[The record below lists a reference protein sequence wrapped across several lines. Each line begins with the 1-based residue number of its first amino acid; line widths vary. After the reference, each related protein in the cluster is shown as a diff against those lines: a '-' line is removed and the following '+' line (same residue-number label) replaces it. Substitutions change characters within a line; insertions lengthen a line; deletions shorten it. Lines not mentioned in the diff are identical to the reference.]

1 MSATDKPEDSAR
13 TLGLMVE
20 GEARRVLSEG
30 QLRADPA
37 LVAEGWERRF
47 ITDAARLAEVVAL
60 YEELGFEVRA
70 VPVQAEQVGEDCED
84 CQVASLLRFQTVYTR
99 RR

>member
-1 MSATDKPEDSAR
+1 MSGRSGLDESAR
-13 TLGLMVE
+13 ALGLIVE
-20 GEARRVLSEG
+20 GEARRVLSDA
-30 QLRADPA
+30 QLAPDPS

-47 ITDAARLAEVVAL
+47 ITDAARLPEVVAL
-60 YEELGFEVRA
+60 YETLGFEVRA
-70 VPVQAEQVGEDCED
+70 VPVRAAEVGEDCGD